1 MKIFRRVLR
10 REVGGRL
17 YSEVVR
23 RTATPNRYRDD
34 LSVDGAWRFSESFD
48 GARAWYRDGRH
59 PTPTP
64 ATGIALEAYRWTA
77 TRLDHLQ
84 PLDALP
90 ALGCTVEDAGRQKTH
105 DGTGWRAMRIG
116 MGGRFVEM
124 VYLDEHGRIAAH
136 HLEVPEAAEDE
147 RDLEARVREWGEHDG
162 LVHPVRTTVIDRRTG
177 ETVAEVV
184 VAEAAFDPYDFDVFT
199 LVKP

>member
-1 MKIFRRVLR
+1 MRIFRRVIR

-23 RTATPNRYRDD
+23 RTVAPNRYRDD
-34 LSVDGAWRFSESFD
+34 LSVDGGWRFSESFD
-48 GARAWYRDGRH
+48 GERAWYRDARH
-59 PTPTP
+59 PTPTL
-64 ATGIALEAYRWTA
+64 ATGIALDAYRWTG

-90 ALGCTVEDAGRQKTH
+90 ALGCTVEDAGRQTTH
-105 DGTGWRAMRIG
+105 DGTAWRAVRLAM
-116 MGGRFVEM
+116 GRFVETL
-124 VYLDEHGRIAAH
+124 YLDEQGRIAAH
-136 HLEVPEAAEDE
+136 HVDLPEADDDE
-147 RDLEARVREWGEHDG
+147 RDLEARVRAWGEHDG
-162 LVHPVRTTVIDRRTG
+162 LVHPVRTTVLDRRTG

-184 VAEAAFDPYDFDVFT
+184 VAEAAFEPYDFDVFT